1 MKPFWK
7 IKKRYLLLI
16 AGCVWLLAGVNVA
29 LLGIKSY
36 VRLDLIRA
44 YYFVL
49 SIAVFVVFGAMF
61 FRMSI
66 KHTKR
71 IESYPEEYRPFWH
84 FFDLKSY
91 IIMAVMM
98 SGGIWLR
105 SSGTAPDVF
114 IAVFYT
120 GLGFALAL
128 AGALFLYRFIL
139 GVRRV

>member
-1 MKPFWK
+1 MKPSRK
-7 IKKRYLLLI
+7 IKKGYLPLI

-36 VRLDLIRA
+36 ARLDLIEA

-49 SIAVFVVFGAMF
+49 STAVFAVFGAMF

-71 IESYPEEYRPFWH
+71 IESYPEEYGC
-84 FFDLKSY
+84 
-91 IIMAVMM
+91 AAC
-98 SGGIWLR
+98 
-105 SSGTAPDVF
+105 GTVPDVF

-120 GLGFALAL
+120 GLGCALAL